1 MVRFLRTTIQA
12 ELGAPGPLIEAMR
25 EELADGTGDQEA
37 ARMWLAYGL
46 LLAGEPAEAAD
57 LASSVVAARVV
68 HPGPEDRLTWE
79 ARVLLGRA
87 LAETDRLAD
96 AEHYA
101 RAALVSAP
109 LPPGHPDLLHALA
122 TVARV
127 QSCRGEWA
135 AAVETY
141 EFAVEGFAAVLG
153 AEHPQTLKT
162 AEALAS
168 ARAAAGGT

>member
-1 MVRFLRTTIQA
+1 MRATIQA
-12 ELGAPGPLIEAMR
+12 ELGAPGPLIEQTR
-25 EELADGTGDQEA
+25 EQRAADSADPEA

-46 LLAGEPAEAAD
+46 LLAGAAADAAAEA
-57 LASSVVAARVV
+57 STVVTARLR

-79 ARVLLGRA
+79 ARVLLALA

-101 RAALVSAP
+101 RAALDSAP
-109 LPPGHPDLLHALA
+109 LPPGHPVLLHALA

-127 QSCRGEWA
+127 QFRREEWA

-141 EFAVEGFAAVLG
+141 EYAVEGFEVVLG
-153 AEHPQTLKT
+153 AGHPQTVKS
-162 AEALAS
+162 AAALAE
-168 ARAAAGGT
+168 ARAATVGRE